1 MRILLVEDDLASAR
15 AMEIAL
21 RAVGAVVEHAET
33 ADEGFDLVKFYN
45 YDIIVM
51 DIQLPGVDG
60 YEAVRRIRAQRIDIP
75 VLIVSGL
82 TQTQSKIKGLSCGA
96 DDFLTKPFDNAEL
109 IARIR
114 AIVRRSKGIC
124 QPTINVGPLVL
135 NLENREVTVGSTPVH
150 LTGKEYAI
158 LELMA
163 MRKGIVLTKE
173 IFLNHL
179 YGGMDEPEIKIIDVF
194 ICKLR
199 KKLYLHGLS
208 SLIVTIWGRG
218 YMMKDYV
225 GNYDD
230 IEKSLDLVKIIPPFY
245 PRKMLNS
252 A

>member
-1 MRILLVEDDLASAR
+1 MRILLVEDELVAAK
-15 AMEIAL
+15 AMALAL
-21 RAVGAVVEHAET
+21 RAIGAVVEHVDT
-33 ADEGFDLVKFYN
+33 ADDALDLIKFYE
-45 YDIIVM
+45 YDIVVL
-51 DIQLPGVDG
+51 DIQLPGLDG
-60 YEAVRRIRAQRIDIP
+60 YEAVRRIRADRFDVP

-82 TQTQSKIKGLSCGA
+82 SQAQSRVRALSAGA

-109 IARIR
+109 VARIR

-124 QPTINVGPLVL
+124 QPTINVGALVL
-135 NLENREVTVGSTPVH
+135 HLENREATADGAPIH

-163 MRKGIVLTKE
+163 MRKGMILTKE

-199 KKLYLHGLS
+199 KKLNLYGLS

-218 YMMKDYV
+218 YMMKDFVDKSIYP
-225 GNYDD
+225 
-230 IEKSLDLVKIIPPFY
+230 EKSLEPVNRGSRAFD
-245 PRKMLNS
+245 RKMLT
-252 A
+252 AA